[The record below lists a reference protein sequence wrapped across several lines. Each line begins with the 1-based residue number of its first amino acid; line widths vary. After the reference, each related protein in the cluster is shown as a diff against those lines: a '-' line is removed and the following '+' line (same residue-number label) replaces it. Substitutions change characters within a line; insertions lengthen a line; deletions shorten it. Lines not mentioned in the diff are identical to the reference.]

1 MYTNTL
7 SEEAVLSVSS
17 FNFEMPFFAARDSP
31 PSLDESRPPDVV
43 VRAELEVRRVH
54 LHDERLV
61 PVLLLLGAP
70 VVAPH
75 ECAGAEVRQA
85 GGAGEGVAP
94 GKVVEVGVEQP
105 VAVPAAEA
113 EDDHGQEEARGWE
126 KMWKSILLTR

>member
-1 MYTNTL
+1 MSFRFLPSISKCL
-7 SEEAVLSVSS
+7 SLL
-17 FNFEMPFFAARDSP
+17 FAILP
-31 PSLDESRPPDVV
+31 PSSDESRPPDVV
-43 VRAELEVRRVH
+43 VRAELEVGRVH

-113 EDDHGQEEARGWE
+113 EDDHGQEEARG
-126 KMWKSILLTR
+126 